1 MGKISPTIQG
11 GFKMASGLGALK
23 RTMSLTILVV
33 FAIFL
38 ALISFITF
46 IFSLNPVSSFLLGV
60 FGALLIML
68 FQYLIGPVIVRL
80 STGLQYLRPGDNPW
94 LENKVQQLAQQSGI
108 PMPRLAL
115 VPDNTP
121 NAFVF
126 GRTQKDATLAVNQG
140 LLQRLNEDEIEG
152 VIGHELGHIKHRD
165 FIVVTLVSAIP
176 LVAYLIA
183 RTVFWTSATSSYGG
197 RRGKSDNGAGILI
210 IAAVAAY
217 VVYIVTTLLSL
228 RLTRLREHYAD
239 AYSAFLTQKPRELES
254 ALTKI
259 AYGLSLSPEEP
270 HGARAFFIEDPAQA
284 RMEVASILEQKNRY
298 DLDHDGVLSEREL
311 EQAMEAEAKS
321 NWRKFNEAFSTHPP
335 VFKRILLLREIEQDL
350 DSGTFTQ
357 ANVYRHV

>member
-1 MGKISPTIQG
+1 
-11 GFKMASGLGALK
+11 MASGLGALK

-176 LVAYLIA
+176 LVAYFLA
-183 RTVFWTSATSSYGG
+183 RGLFWSTPGGG
-197 RRGKSDNGAGILI
+197 RGKKEDAGALI

-270 HGARAFFIEDPAQA
+270 HGARAFFIEDTAQA
-284 RMEVASILEQKNRY
+284 RMELASILEQKNRY

-311 EQAMEAEAKS
+311 EQAMETEAKS
-321 NWRKFNEAFSTHPP
+321 NWRKFSEAFSTHPP

>member
-1 MGKISPTIQG
+1 MG
-11 GFKMASGLGALK
+11 
-23 RTMSLTILVV
+23 LTIIIT

-38 ALISFITF
+38 GLLTVISLLFSVSPLTAFILGLAGGLF
-46 IFSLNPVSSFLLGV
+46 IMF
-60 FGALLIML
+60 I
-68 FQYLIGPVIVRL
+68 QYLIGPTIVSWTSRL
-80 STGLQYLRPGDNPW
+80 HYLQPGENRW
-94 LENKVQQLAQQSGI
+94 LETKVNELATKSGI
-108 PMPRLAL
+108 PMPRLAIS
-115 VPDNTP
+115 PDPTP
-121 NAFVF
+121 NAFAF
-126 GRTQKDATLAVNQG
+126 GRTQRDATLAVNQG
-140 LLQRLNEDEIEG
+140 LLQRLNEEEIEG
-152 VIGHELGHIKHRD
+152 VLGHELGHIKHRD
-165 FIVVTLVSAIP
+165 FIVVTLISAIP
-176 LVAYLIA
+176 LIAYLIA
-183 RTVFWTSATSSYGG
+183 RTVFWTGATSSYGG

-217 VVYIVTTLLSL
+217 VVYILTTLLSL
-228 RLTRLREHYAD
+228 RLTRLRESYAD
-239 AYSAFLTQKPRELES
+239 AYSAFLTQQPRELES

-284 RMEVASILEQKNRY
+284 RMEVASIIEQKNRY

-335 VFKRILLLREIEQDL
+335 VYKRILLLREIEQDL